1 MGSGDAFRR
10 TSQGAIIADSLY
22 APLMPAGQNANRNL
36 IRSTTH
42 LSHSPRPKDRR
53 GDTEIKMFIFKW
65 SKRLIETLQ
74 CINAKCTEATEM
86 HGRYCISDAKIRTR
100 R

>member
-1 MGSGDAFRR
+1 
-10 TSQGAIIADSLY
+10 
-22 APLMPAGQNANRNL
+22 MPARQNANRNL
-36 IRSTTH
+36 IWSTTH
-42 LSHSPRPKDRR
+42 LSRSPRLKDRT

-74 CINAKCTEATEM
+74 RINAKCTEATEM